1 MHFVVHH
8 YFFGYSLTE
17 WVALLTILTILIGSV
32 KWLSEKVKESLKS
45 FEDNIFGPFREQL
58 SELNSNI
65 ESLNKQY
72 KAASER
78 LENGDKK
85 FIVHDEQLKDHE
97 RRITHL
103 EEHQ

>member
-32 KWLSEKVKESLKS
+32 KWLSEKVKKLLKS

-78 LENGDKK
+78 LENVDKK